1 MLAGLRFP
9 AIFPQ
14 PNLFRMNVLILAAGY
29 ATRLYPLTRS
39 KAKPLL
45 EVAGKPMI
53 EWVLDNLAPVPD
65 LETIYVVT
73 NNKFAADF
81 QAWADGYKARNPAT
95 KFKIINDG
103 STDDSD
109 KLGAI
114 GDINLV
120 LTRETLAEKDLIIV
134 AGDNLFSEPLTDF
147 VAAARESEAMLAT
160 YDVGDLEAIK
170 KYNNITIDADGV
182 ITEFEEKPAKPK
194 STLTGIALYYFSR
207 AVIPLFTTYLA
218 AGNNPDQP
226 GRFIQW
232 LYQRKPVKTF
242 QVRGTWFDIGSKET
256 LEEANEIF
264 AKFVR

>member
-1 MLAGLRFP
+1 
-9 AIFPQ
+9 
-14 PNLFRMNVLILAAGY
+14 MNALILAAGY
-29 ATRLYPLTRS
+29 ATRLYPLTLH

-65 LETIYVVT
+65 LEAVYVVT
-73 NNKFAADF
+73 NNKFVKDF
-81 QAWADGYKARNPAT
+81 VDWADGYRQRHPGFAL
-95 KFKIINDG
+95 KIIDDG

-114 GDINLV
+114 GDVNLA
-120 LTRETLAEKDLIIV
+120 LMREESLGKGDLFIV
-134 AGDNLFSEPLTDF
+134 AGDNLFSEPLLDF
-147 VAAARESEAMLAT
+147 ARFARDSEATLAT

-170 KYNNITIDADGV
+170 KYSSITMDSGGILTG
-182 ITEFEEKPAKPK
+182 FEEKPAEPK

-207 AVIPLFTTYLA
+207 EVVPLFRTYLA

-232 LYQRKPVKTF
+232 LHTRKPVKTF
-242 QVRGTWFDIGSKET
+242 QITGTWFDIGSKET

-264 AKFVR
+264 AKFASR

>member
-1 MLAGLRFP
+1 
-9 AIFPQ
+9 
-14 PNLFRMNVLILAAGY
+14 MNVLILAAGY
-29 ATRLYPLTRS
+29 ATRLYPLTLH

-53 EWVLDNLAPVPD
+53 EWVLDNLAPIPD
-65 LETIYVVT
+65 LEIVYVVT
-73 NNKFAADF
+73 NNRFVKDF
-81 QAWADGYKARNPAT
+81 QTWADGYRQRHPGFAL
-95 KFKIINDG
+95 KIIDDG

-120 LTRETLAEKDLIIV
+120 LMREEDLAKSDLIIV
-134 AGDNLFSEPLTDF
+134 AGDNLFSEPLVDF
-147 VAAARESEAMLAT
+147 VASARGSKATLAT

-170 KYNNITIDADGV
+170 KYSSITIDSAGI
-182 ITEFEEKPAKPK
+182 ITQFEEKPAEPK
-194 STLTGIALYYFSR
+194 NTLTGIALYYFSR
-207 AVIPLFTTYLA
+207 EVVPLFRTYLA

-232 LYQRKPVKTF
+232 LHTRVPVKAH
-242 QVRGTWFDIGSKET
+242 QIRGTWFDIGSKET

-264 AKFVR
+264 AKFVRR

>member
-1 MLAGLRFP
+1 
-9 AIFPQ
+9 
-14 PNLFRMNVLILAAGY
+14 MNALILAAGY
-29 ATRLYPLTRS
+29 ATRLYPLTLH

-53 EWVLDNLAPVPD
+53 QWVLDNLAPVPD
-65 LETIYVVT
+65 LKTVYIVT
-73 NNKFAADF
+73 NSKFVKDF
-81 QAWADGYKARNPAT
+81 QAWATSYSQTHAGPAL
-95 KFKIINDG
+95 KVIDDG

-120 LTRETLAEKDLIIV
+120 LIRQEELAQDDLIVV
-134 AGDNLFSEPLTDF
+134 AGDNLFSEPLVDF
-147 VAAARESEAMLAT
+147 AKSAQGSEATLAT

-170 KYNNITIDADGV
+170 KYSSITIDSTGV
-182 ITEFEEKPAKPK
+182 ITHFEEKPAEPK

-207 AVIPLFTTYLA
+207 EIIPLFRTYLS

-232 LYQRKPVKTF
+232 LYPRQ
-242 QVRGTWFDIGSKET
+242 QVRTHQIRGTWFDIGSSET
-256 LEEANEIF
+256 LEEANQIF
-264 AKFVR
+264 AKFASR